1 MDYLNALLA
10 GYFFGSLPFAYWFGL
25 LQGKNLM
32 AEGSGNVGALN
43 ALRVLGVIPGLMV
56 LLLDVAKGLMAVAIG
71 EFLGKSFEAGL
82 LAGAAAVWGHCFSAW
97 LLGRGGKG
105 LAPAAGV
112 LLAVKPLMLLF
123 SFALIG
129 LIYLLS
135 RSLYRAIALVALCLP
150 VIAASVGQATP
161 YIWFGF
167 GVGIPIALRHL
178 PEWNR
183 RSLPKPKER
192 SQSR

>member
-25 LQGKNLM
+25 VQGKNLM

-43 ALRVLGVIPGLMV
+43 AMRVLGAVPGLMV
-56 LLLDVAKGLMAVAIG
+56 LLLDVSKGLMAVAMG
-71 EFLGKSFEAGL
+71 EFLGKSPEAGL

-105 LAPAAGV
+105 LAPAVGA
-112 LLAVKPLMLLF
+112 LLAVRPLMLLF
-123 SFALIG
+123 CLVLIG
-129 LIYLLS
+129 LFYLLS
-135 RSLYRAIALVALCLP
+135 SRLYRSITLVALLFP
-150 VIAASVGQATP
+150 LIAASVGQAAP
-161 YIWFGF
+161 YLWFGF

-183 RSLPKPKER
+183 TPQAKLRK
-192 SQSR
+192 

>member
-25 LQGKNLM
+25 LRGKNMM
-32 AEGSGNVGALN
+32 AEGSGNVGSLN
-43 ALRVLGVIPGLMV
+43 AMRVLGVVPGLMV
-56 LLLDVAKGLMAVAIG
+56 LVLDVAKGLMAVAIG
-71 EFLGKSFEAGL
+71 EFLGKSLEAGL
-82 LAGAAAVWGHCFSAW
+82 LAGAAAVWGHCFSVW

-105 LAPAAGV
+105 LAPAVGV

-123 SFALIG
+123 SLVLIG

-135 RSLYRAIALVALCLP
+135 SSLYRSIALVALCFPL
-150 VIAASVGQATP
+150 IAASVGQAAP
-161 YIWFGF
+161 YVWFGL

-183 RSLPKPKER
+183 RSLPDH
-192 SQSR
+192 SRK

>member
-1 MDYLNALLA
+1 MDYLNTLLA

-43 ALRVLGVIPGLMV
+43 AMRVLGAVPGLMV
-56 LLLDVAKGLMAVAIG
+56 LVLDVAKGLMAVAMG
-71 EFLGKSFEAGL
+71 EFLGKSLEAGL

-105 LAPAAGV
+105 LAPAVGV

-123 SFALIG
+123 CAVLIALT
-129 LIYLLS
+129 YLLS
-135 RSLYRAIALVALCLP
+135 RSLYRSIVLVALCFP

-161 YIWFGF
+161 YIWFGL

-178 PEWNR
+178 PQWNR
-183 RSLPKPKER
+183 RTLPNPRK
-192 SQSR
+192 